1 MIVITGA
8 SGNIGSKIAQQ
19 LLAQGK
25 QVKAIARHADKLESL
40 RQQGAIIETGDLHDV
55 EFLTHALQGAESVF
69 FIIPPYLQA
78 PNIAKHQ
85 DEVGEA
91 QIKAIQNS
99 GIKNVIFLSSQG
111 AQDIENTGVV
121 AGVGRQ
127 EIRLNQL
134 PEEVNVLNLR
144 AAYFM
149 ENLFNQIGVIKNM
162 GIIGTP
168 LKHSI
173 KMGMI
178 ATQDIASFAAARL
191 AALDFKGKQVA
202 DLLGDRHY
210 DHTEIASIIG
220 NAIGKPDL
228 AYVEF
233 SYEDNKNALLQYGIS
248 ESMADAFNGMYKGI
262 NEGLFTVSERNAQST
277 TPTRLED
284 FVDNVFKHAMN

>member
-1 MIVITGA
+1 M
-8 SGNIGSKIAQQ
+8 
-19 LLAQGK
+19 
-25 QVKAIARHADKLESL
+25 
-40 RQQGAIIETGDLHDV
+40 HDA
-55 EFLTHALQGAESVF
+55 EFLTQALKGAEAVF

-91 QIKAIQNS
+91 QITAIRNS

-134 PEEVNVLNLR
+134 PDEVNVLSLR

-162 GIIGTP
+162 GIIGSP
-168 LKHSI
+168 LKSSI

-178 ATQDIASFAAARL
+178 ATQDIASYAAARL

-220 NAIGKPDL
+220 KAIGKPDL

-262 NEGLFTVSERNAQST
+262 NEGLFSVSERNAQST